1 MTTIRVTNGDGSSP
15 IAKEKRRAPIT
26 KSSWSTTGSGDPGGM
41 LSRRLMKES
50 IKSPTNAPSDSA
62 NPRKTFGEKAI
73 TERKANLSEAP
84 SKTYSTKPTKVPITK
99 PAKKPRKVLCEPKI
113 GFPSKNLLPPSI
125 ERPPPK
131 ITGIPFAQ

>member
-1 MTTIRVTNGDGSSP
+1 MTTIRVTKGDGSSP

-62 NPRKTFGEKAI
+62 NPRKIFGEKAI
-73 TERKANLSEAP
+73 IERRANLSEAP

-99 PAKKPRKVLCEPKI
+99 PAKKPRNVLCEPNI

-131 ITGIPFAQ
+131 ITGIPFAK

>member
-26 KSSWSTTGSGDPGGM
+26 KSSWSITGSGDPGGM

-50 IKSPTNAPSDSA
+50 IKSPINAPSDSA

-73 TERKANLSEAP
+73 AERKANLSEAP

-99 PAKKPRKVLCEPKI
+99 PAKKPRRVLCEPKI
-113 GFPSKNLLPPSI
+113 GFPSQNLLPPSI